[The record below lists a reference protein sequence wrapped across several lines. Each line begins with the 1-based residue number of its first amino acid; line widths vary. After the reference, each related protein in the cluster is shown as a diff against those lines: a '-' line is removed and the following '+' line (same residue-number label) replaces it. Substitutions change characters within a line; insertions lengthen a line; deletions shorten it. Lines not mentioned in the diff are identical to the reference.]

1 MKRTLM
7 LAAVCTSLLTPCF
20 AQAPA
25 MSNDAQKLPISV
37 DECARI
43 GRRTLEREGYQ
54 IGAAGNNW
62 VSGTR
67 EIHRALI
74 LCDAAPDGTWTNV
87 IVSSNTQEYALP
99 GSEQKLLMKRMA
111 DVMDRQRFEDRDRD
125 RDGDR
130 DRDRDRDRDYR
141 PAWLS
146 MTDQQPLPGNA
157 VPGGKEPNHP
167 IPQYVCRAQYEGNLV
182 PGKTVTAGST
192 DCLIAYQGMEVRN
205 VAFDVLTGDA
215 DDYVW
220 AAPNAGRIP
229 LYTGN
234 EGGVQLRSCRFELHV
249 HNEDKGLQVG
259 KEAGGKCSVGYKGI
273 AYSSDRY
280 EVLYPNR

>member
-1 MKRTLM
+1 MKRI
-7 LAAVCTSLLTPCF
+7 LAAVAVSTFLLAPCF

-25 MSNDAQKLPISV
+25 MSHDAQKFPIGM
-37 DECARI
+37 DDCARI

-54 IGAAGNNW
+54 IGATGNNW

-87 IVSSNTQEYALP
+87 IVSSNTQEFASA
-99 GSEQKLLMKRMA
+99 GNEQRLLMDRMA
-111 DVMDRQRFEDRDRD
+111 DVVNNRRFDDRDRDRD

-130 DRDRDRDRDYR
+130 DRR
-141 PAWLS
+141 PGWVS
-146 MTDQQPLPGNA
+146 MTDQQQLPGNA

-167 IPQYVCRAQYEGNLV
+167 FPQFVCRAQHEGNLV

-205 VAFDVLTGDA
+205 ISFDILTGDPN
-215 DDYVW
+215 DYVW
-220 AAPNAGRIP
+220 AAPNAGRKP

-234 EGGVQLRSCRFELHV
+234 ESGQQLRSCRFELHV
-249 HNEDKGLQVG
+249 RNEDKGLQVG
-259 KEAGGKCSVGYKGI
+259 KEAGGKCFVGYKGI
-273 AYSSDRY
+273 AYSSDQY